1 MNTTPLHT
9 TESFTR
15 REREVLLGYLEGL
28 QGKEIAARLFR
39 SYNTIIRHTASM
51 FQKANVHSIHE
62 LISKW
67 YQEQFGIQIE
77 ELRRRCGAMVLLGL
91 FLTFTIS
98 GGDDQIA
105 RRSSRRRRED
115 RIEIQA

>member
-1 MNTTPLHT
+1 MNTTPT
-9 TESFTR
+9 TNDFSAAER
-15 REREVLLGYLEGL
+15 RVLIGYLEGL
-28 QGKEIAARLFR
+28 QGKEIAARLYR

-62 LISKW
+62 LVSKW
-67 YQEQFGIQIE
+67 YQEQFGIEIE

-91 FLTFTIS
+91 FLTFTFA

-105 RRSSRRRRED
+105 RRSARRRRED
-115 RIEIQA
+115 RTEIQA